1 MTRRILTLVF
11 LLLPCALR
19 AEETLGYYRFPAIH
33 GDTIVFAA
41 EGDLW
46 RVDRRGGVAT
56 RLTTHPAEESHPAI
70 SPDGKTLA
78 FSAAYEGPTEVYT
91 MPVDGGLPVRR
102 TFEGEGGRTGA
113 LVVGWTPGGE
123 VLYATTHETGLP
135 GTELARIDPATGR
148 RTLVPLA
155 QASEGVYTPDGKTL
169 FFTRFA
175 FQGSHTKRYK
185 GGTAQSLWRYSNVSA
200 EATPLTA
207 DFPGTSK
214 APMLWQGRIYFVS
227 DRDGTMNL
235 WSMDENGKDLRQH
248 THHQGWDVTSPDLSD
263 GRIVYQLGADLRVFD
278 VAASQDA
285 SVSIRLVSDFDQM
298 RETWVKK
305 PMDFLTAARLSPDGG
320 RIVLTARGQ
329 VFVVPAKEGRIVE
342 VTRKPGVRYREG
354 RFLPD
359 GKSVVALSDETGEVE
374 FWKFPANGV
383 GAPEQLTSDA
393 KVLRWE
399 GEPSPDGRWL
409 AHHDKNQ
416 QLWLLDLKTR
426 KQKRIAVS
434 TASFG
439 EFQDLAWSPDGRWL
453 AWAVPESNSFTRI
466 YLYQV
471 ETGKTVPLTSNRFNS
486 ASPAWS
492 RDGKWLYFLS
502 DRSLNTLVR
511 SVWGPRQPDPYLT
524 ATTGIFGIALKK
536 DTRSPFQPPD
546 ELHPAKP
553 KDKEE
558 DETPAE
564 AAAGK
569 DEKGKDKGREKARD
583 EEEEK
588 DKARKPP
595 KVEIDLDGLSSRLYE
610 VPVPPGN
617 YESLRAGEDH
627 LFWLSVQPGLTE
639 DMMALEAVPFDWEK
653 IDPKPVLAGLDDYDL
668 SADGKKLMIRKM
680 DDLYVIDATE
690 ATAGDDLL
698 SDKELEKARVD
709 LSKWTFPFN
718 PREQWQ
724 QMFREAW
731 RLERDYFY
739 DPKMHGVDWPGML
752 EKYRPLSLRVTSR
765 GELDDLLGQMVSEL
779 SALHTFVRSE
789 PRKGEEDIEIASLG
803 AELARDEAAGGWKV
817 THIYRSDPDLPADA
831 GPLHAPGV
839 NVEDGDVIEAIN
851 GAPTLSTPEL
861 GSLLRNQVD
870 KQVLLRV
877 KDAKTRKSR
886 DVVVKPVSPKDAAD
900 LRYADWEYSRRLAV
914 EEKGKGEI
922 GYVHLRAMGGQD
934 YTSWA
939 RDFYPVFD
947 RPGLIIDVRNNKGG
961 NIESW
966 ILAKLLR
973 KAWFWWQP
981 RAGEPYSNMPYAF
994 RGHLVVLV
1002 NEATASDGEVF
1013 AEGIRR
1019 LKLGPVI
1026 GNRSWGGEIW
1036 LSSSNVLVD
1045 KGIATAAEFGVYGP
1059 EGIWLI
1065 EGHGVDPDIV
1075 VENAPHATF
1084 EGKDAQLDAA
1094 IQYLQEKIKAEP
1106 VPVPKAPAYPNKALI
1121 YPKKGEA
1128 PQLPPVP

>member
-1 MTRRILTLVF
+1 MTRRILTLVVL

-33 GDTIVFAA
+33 GDTIIFAA

-56 RLTTHPAEESHPAI
+56 RLTTHPAEETHPAI

-91 MPVDGGLPVRR
+91 MPIDGGLPARR

-113 LVVGWTPGGE
+113 VVVGWTPGGE
-123 VLYATTHETGLP
+123 VLYATSHETGLP
-135 GTELARIDPATGR
+135 GVDLARIDPATGR
-148 RTLVPLA
+148 RALVPLA
-155 QASEGVYTPDGKTL
+155 QASEGVYAPDGKTL

-185 GGTAQSLWRYSNVSA
+185 GGTAQSLWRYMDGAA
-200 EATPLTA
+200 EAVPLTA
-207 DFPGTSK
+207 DFAGTSK
-214 APMLWQGRIYFVS
+214 SPMLWQGRIYFVS

-235 WSMDENGKDLRQH
+235 WSMDENGKDLRQL

-263 GRIVYQLGADLRVFD
+263 GRIVYQLGADLRIFD
-278 VAASQDA
+278 IAANQDA
-285 SVSIRLVSDFDQM
+285 PVPIRLISDFDQM

-305 PMDFLTAARLSPDGG
+305 PMDFLTAARLSPDGN

-342 VTRKPGVRYREG
+342 VTRKPGVRYRES

-359 GKSVVALSDETGEVE
+359 GKSVIALSDESGEVE

-383 GAPEQLTSDA
+383 GTPEQLTSDA

-399 GEPSPDGRWL
+399 GEPSPNGRWL
-409 AHHDKNQ
+409 AHHDKDQ

-434 TASFG
+434 TAAFG
-439 EFQDLAWSPDGRWL
+439 EFQDLAWSPDSRWL
-453 AWAVPESNSFTRI
+453 AWAIPESNSFTRI

-471 ETGKTVPLTSNRFNS
+471 ETGKTVPVTSNRFNS
-486 ASPAWS
+486 ASPTWS

-553 KDKEE
+553 KDKDKEE
-558 DETPAE
+558 EETPPDTV
-564 AAAGK
+564 AGK
-569 DEKGKDKGREKARD
+569 DEKGKDKAKEKAKG
-583 EEEEK
+583 EEEE

-595 KVEIDLDGLSSRLYE
+595 RVQIDLDGLSSRLYE

-617 YESLRAGEDH
+617 YESLQASEDH
-627 LFWLSVQPGLTE
+627 LFWISVQPGLME
-639 DMMALEAVPFDWEK
+639 DMRALQAVPFDWEK
-653 IDPKPVLAGLDDYDL
+653 TDPKTVLAGLEDYDL

-680 DDLYVIDATE
+680 DDLYVVDAGD
-690 ATAGDDLL
+690 ATAGDDGL

-709 LSKWTFPFN
+709 LSKWTFPFD

-739 DPKMHGVDWPGML
+739 DPRMHGVDWPAML

-789 PRKGEEDIEIASLG
+789 PRKGDEDVEIASLG
-803 AELARDEAAGGWKV
+803 AELARDEAAGGWKI

-831 GPLHAPGV
+831 GPLRAPGV
-839 NVEDGDVIEAIN
+839 DVEDGDVIESVN
-851 GAPTLSTPEL
+851 GVSSLSTRDL
-861 GSLLRNQVD
+861 GSLLRNQAD

-877 KDAKTRKSR
+877 KDARTRKSR

-900 LRYADWEYSRRLAV
+900 LRYSDWEYSRRLAV

-981 RAGEPYSNMPYAF
+981 RTGEPYSNMPYAF

-1002 NEATASDGEVF
+1002 NESTASDGEAF
-1013 AEGIRR
+1013 AEGVKR
-1019 LKLGPVI
+1019 LKLGPVL
-1026 GNRSWGGEIW
+1026 GSRTWGGEIW
-1036 LSSSNVLVD
+1036 LSSSNILVD

-1094 IQYLQEKIKAEP
+1094 IKYLQEKIKAEP

-1121 YPKKGEA
+1121 YPRKGEA
-1128 PQLPPVP
+1128 PQVQ